1 MNNDGI
7 EDILISKDY
16 NTKKKKGKGF
26 FVIFFMLLIILIA
39 FVGAYFYLTKEN
51 VSSKE
56 LFAQNISKLNVNKL
70 LDNELYTNL
79 LEKMQKESSQTINS
93 VKFTTDLETEELKDI
108 DVTKFK
114 LDITNSNDITTQKS
128 YSEAILNYSGNEIFK
143 SSLVLAE
150 NEIALGS
157 NEIMNQ
163 YVGVHQ
169 DKIKDVFGIDIDLN
183 KINELKEAE
192 SFKFSDEE
200 LNSNVQKYS
209 KLAFE
214 NIPEEKFNVQEN
226 IAIENAT
233 ENVAVTNYSVT
244 LTQDELENI
253 LITILE
259 NVKQDTDLRRKLITN
274 YKKVEEPTQN
284 EEITNPEENLQ
295 TDIPVIQINPV
306 GTVNPTV
313 IPVETTAVEET
324 STIEN
329 VIAVEGNVVTEDG
342 ATNEIKNV
350 EPVTEETIEGEV
362 STENSESQ
370 EEIKVVEST
379 NIEELISQDKK
390 LENQIINLILGKK
403 LDLTKEEYEK
413 FIDELIEKVK
423 KISGNGITIN
433 VYASEENIEKINMVL
448 PDESIVEIDFL
459 QDGNLNLNSNQSYIK
474 LTYLLEN
481 NETSEKDGFALEI
494 SKEFTN
500 ASTTIAAEYSFIENE
515 KINKK
520 IKLDL
525 KTEGTV
531 NSKELKNDI
540 VVTISSNKGETQ
552 VAIDNEVKFMEVSDL
567 PGLNSE
573 NCIYLDMLP
582 EEERKNLI
590 DTIKTQLTTLYTS
603 KKENLNFIDTNTY
616 SQTTLENQATENT
629 PKVTR
634 EDAKNALINRVSI
647 MMQEAIDRGE
657 EFTIQNLKDLEI
669 EGYKVSSAVTSDA
682 ALIVVD
688 VYTFNIDTTFTL
700 TDVE

>member
-39 FVGAYFYLTKEN
+39 FVSAYFYLTKEN

-79 LEKMQKESSQTINS
+79 VEKMQKESSQTINS
-93 VKFTTDLETEELKDI
+93 VKFTTDLDTEELKDI

-143 SSLVLAE
+143 STLVLAE

-192 SFKFSDEE
+192 SFKFSNEE
-200 LNSNVQKYS
+200 LNSNVQKYY

-274 YKKVEEPTQN
+274 YKKVEEPAQN

-313 IPVETTAVEET
+313 IPVETTAVDET
-324 STIEN
+324 STEGN
-329 VIAVEGNVVTEDG
+329 VIAVEESVVTEDS
-342 ATNEIKNV
+342 ATDEIENV
-350 EPVTEETIEGEV
+350 EPVTGETIEGEV
-362 STENSESQ
+362 SAEEPETQ
-370 EEIKVVEST
+370 EEIEVVEST

-403 LDLTKEEYEK
+403 LNLTKEEYEK
-413 FIDELIEKVK
+413 FVDELIEKVK
-423 KISGNGITIN
+423 KLSGNGITIN

-448 PDESIVEIDFL
+448 PDESMVEMDFL
-459 QDGNLNLNSNQSYIK
+459 QDGNSNLNSNQSYIK
-474 LTYLLEN
+474 LTYLSEN
-481 NETSEKDGFALEI
+481 DETSEKDGFALEL

-515 KINKK
+515 KINRK

-552 VAIDNEVKFMEVSDL
+552 VAIDNEIKFMEVSDL

-634 EDAKNALINRVSI
+634 EDAKNALINKVSI

-669 EGYKVSSAVTSDA
+669 EGYKVSSAVTTDA

>member
-39 FVGAYFYLTKEN
+39 FVSAYFYLTKEN

-79 LEKMQKESSQTINS
+79 VEKMQKESSQTINS

-143 SSLVLAE
+143 STLVLAE

-192 SFKFSDEE
+192 SFKFSNEE
-200 LNSNVQKYS
+200 LNSNVQKYY

-274 YKKVEEPTQN
+274 YKKVEEPAQN

-313 IPVETTAVEET
+313 IPVETTAVDET
-324 STIEN
+324 STEGN
-329 VIAVEGNVVTEDG
+329 VIAVEESVVTEDS
-342 ATNEIKNV
+342 ATDEIENV
-350 EPVTEETIEGEV
+350 EPVTGETIEGEV
-362 STENSESQ
+362 SAEEPETQ
-370 EEIKVVEST
+370 EEIEVVEST

-403 LDLTKEEYEK
+403 LNLTKEEYEK
-413 FIDELIEKVK
+413 FVDELIEKVK
-423 KISGNGITIN
+423 KLSGNGITIN

-448 PDESIVEIDFL
+448 PDESMVEMDFL
-459 QDGNLNLNSNQSYIK
+459 QDGNSNLNSNQSYIK
-474 LTYLLEN
+474 LTYLSEN
-481 NETSEKDGFALEI
+481 DETSEKDGFALEL

-515 KINKK
+515 KINRK

-552 VAIDNEVKFMEVSDL
+552 VAIDNEIKFMEVSDL

-634 EDAKNALINRVSI
+634 EDAKNALINKVSI

-669 EGYKVSSAVTSDA
+669 EGYKVSSAVTTDA